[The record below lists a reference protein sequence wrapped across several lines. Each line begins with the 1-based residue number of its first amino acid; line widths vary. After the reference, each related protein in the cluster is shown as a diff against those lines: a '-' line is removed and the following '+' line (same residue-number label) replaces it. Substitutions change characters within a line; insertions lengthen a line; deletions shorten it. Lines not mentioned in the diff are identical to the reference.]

1 MDRFNGK
8 TALVTGGGTRGIGRA
23 TAARL
28 ASEGAHVF
36 IMGRRVS
43 ELDDAAKEIG
53 PRVTAIAGDITRS
66 ADLDRVYAAI
76 RERGRG
82 LDVLFANAGFASFA
96 TIETMTEADLD
107 AVFDV
112 NVKGTVSTVQKALP
126 LLNEHASIIV
136 NASSATARGTAAFGA
151 YAASKAALRSFTRT
165 WANELS
171 SRSIR
176 VNSVSPGPTDTTGI
190 AELVG
195 ADNAAGLQA
204 QQAAGLPIGRTAR
217 PDEIAAVVA
226 FLASSDS
233 SFMLGAD
240 VPVDGGEGQ
249 I

>member
-1 MDRFNGK
+1 MDRFEGK

-23 TAARL
+23 TAERL
-28 ASEGAHVF
+28 ASEGADVF

-43 ELDDAAKEIG
+43 ELEDAAKEIG
-53 PRVTAIAGDITRS
+53 SRVTAIAGDITRP

-76 RERGRG
+76 RDRGRG

-96 TIETMTEADLD
+96 TIETMTAADLD

-112 NVKGTVSTVQKALP
+112 NVKGTVSTVQKAIP
-126 LLNEHASIIV
+126 LLNKHASIII

-176 VNSVSPGPTDTTGI
+176 VNAVSPGPTDTAGI
-190 AELVG
+190 VELVG
-195 ADNAAGLQA
+195 PENAEGLHA

-217 PDEIAAVVA
+217 PEEIAAVVA

-240 VPVDGGEGQ
+240 VQVDGGEVQ